1 MSKVLASTRLSTA
14 TTVLVVGLV
23 FAVAAAV
30 SMVVLSRDGGAVE
43 AAEGQPLGRVINLT
57 TTEGGGR
64 DAIRQRSPTCAT
76 APRRP

>member
-1 MSKVLASTRLSTA
+1 MSKVLASTRLSMA

-57 TTEGGGR
+57 TTEGGR